1 MIPCGKA
8 SGRALRSE
16 NIVLAISPRG
26 AKICAID
33 SPMDCGRGGRP
44 QVMADNRLVEPKN
57 ALVKQY
63 RRLFEME
70 GIDLTFA
77 EEALIGI
84 ARKAIEPKTG
94 ARGSRS
100 ITESILLDTMFQ
112 LPSLEGVGKS

>member
-1 MIPCGKA
+1 VVQKF
-8 SGRALRSE
+8 ALST
-16 NIVLAISPRG
+16 PRWIAG
-26 AKICAID
+26 VAALLK
-33 SPMDCGRGGRP
+33 
-44 QVMADNRLVEPKN
+44 VMADNRLVEPKN

-63 RRLFEME
+63 HRLFEME